1 MINGKYQLATIEPKI
16 DTLPNQAYANK
27 DVLFDWTA
35 FQIPKGTCAIK
46 SINITVQGKDAVAA
60 NGSFD
65 FGLFFAKSIN
75 GVAPPSLGDA
85 NSAITVI
92 KAAAAR
98 RHIIAYQAIDS
109 SEMEDAHDALIG
121 YNILGSGNNN
131 TSNIAS
137 NRHDAVLEGDPSF
150 GGDANYSKTVE
161 GFQTIWV
168 AGITIGAANYG
179 TACLIDGAVTDL
191 ATRTFDVSEDTDA
204 DDIFAVGDELI
215 ACAANG
221 TSAQVIGTV
230 TAVTADTVTTD
241 GVGFDGAL
249 ADDDEVCF
257 RSPITLRLGLE
268 Y

>member
-1 MINGKYQLATIEPKI
+1 MNSRYVLATIEPKI
-16 DTLPNQAYANK
+16 DTLPNVAFGAK

-46 SINITVQGKDAVAA
+46 SINAIIQGTDGVAA
-60 NGSFD
+60 NGALD
-65 FGLFFAKSIN
+65 IGLYFAKSIN
-75 GVAPPSLGDA
+75 GVAPPSLGA
-85 NSAITVI
+85 TNSAVTVI

-98 RHIIAYQAIDS
+98 RHIIAHQFLDA
-109 SEMEDAHDALIG
+109 SEMEDVNDPLIG
-121 YNILGSGNNN
+121 YNVFGSGAAN
-131 TSNIAS
+131 TANIQS
-137 NRHDAVLEGDPSF
+137 NRHDAILEGDPSF
-150 GGDANYSKTVE
+150 GGDTNYSKTVE

-168 AGITIGAANYG
+168 AGVAIGTHNFG
-179 TACLIDGAVTDL
+179 TACLIDGVVTDL

-204 DDIFAVGDELI
+204 DDVFAVGDELI

-221 TSAQVIGTV
+221 SSVQVIGTV

-249 ADDDEVCF
+249 ANDDEVCF
-257 RSPITLRLGLE
+257 RRPITLMLGLQ

>member
-16 DTLPNQAYANK
+16 DALPNQAFANK
-27 DVLFDWTA
+27 DLLFDWTA
-35 FQIPKGTCAIK
+35 FQVPKGTCAIK
-46 SINITVQGKDAVAA
+46 SINITMQGTDAVAA
-60 NGSFD
+60 NGGID

-75 GVAPPSLGDA
+75 GVAPPSLGTTNA
-85 NSAITVI
+85 AVTVI

-109 SEMEDAHDALIG
+109 SEMEDGQDALIG
-121 YNILGSGNNN
+121 YNMLGSGNQN

-150 GGDANYSKTVE
+150 GGDANHSKTVE

-168 AGITIGAANYG
+168 AGITIGTANFG
-179 TACLIDGAVTDL
+179 TACLIDSAVTDL

-204 DDIFAVGDELI
+204 DDVFAVGDELI

-221 TSAQVIGTV
+221 TSVQVIGTV

>member
-16 DTLPNQAYANK
+16 DALPNQAFANK
-27 DVLFDWTA
+27 DLLFDWTA
-35 FQIPKGTCAIK
+35 FQVPKGTCAIK
-46 SINITVQGKDAVAA
+46 SINIIMQGTDAVAA
-60 NGSFD
+60 NGAID

-75 GVAPPSLGDA
+75 NVAPPSLGTTNA
-85 NSAITVI
+85 PVTVI

-109 SEMEDAHDALIG
+109 SEMEDNQDALIG
-121 YNILGSGNNN
+121 YNILGSGNLN

-150 GGDANYSKTVE
+150 SGDANYSKTVE

-168 AGITIGAANYG
+168 AGITIGAANFG

-191 ATRTFDVSEDTDA
+191 ATRTFDVSE
-204 DDIFAVGDELI
+204 VGDELI
-215 ACAANG
+215 ACASNG
-221 TSAQVIGTV
+221 TSVQVIGTV

-249 ADDDEVCF
+249 ANDDEVCF